1 MCLYPLLNPVW
12 YTFSWNNYC
21 LEYRFIYY
29 PKFILLH
36 IFKLTLHVQLAPSTE
51 KQNVK
56 CSEMWVVISIKRLKK
71 KKISCLRREAICY
84 INH

>member
-71 KKISCLRREAICY
+71 KKFPVFEEKPSAI
-84 INH
+84 